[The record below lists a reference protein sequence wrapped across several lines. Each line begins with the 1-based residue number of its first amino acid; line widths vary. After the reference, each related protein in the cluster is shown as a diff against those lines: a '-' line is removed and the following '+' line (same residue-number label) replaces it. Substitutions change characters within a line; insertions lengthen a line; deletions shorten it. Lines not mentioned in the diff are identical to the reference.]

1 MRIDLPCD
9 TKTVPLIIGEQNL
22 EKVVISH
29 ISEASGEGT
38 QEEMVRRAL
47 ERPVGT
53 PRLRELARGK
63 KRVVLVTSDHTRAVP
78 SKITLPIL
86 LAEIRAGN
94 PDAEITILIAT
105 GLHRETTRE
114 EQIRMF
120 GSEIVERERILVN
133 RAFEKDEFV
142 SMGGAALGGRV
153 LCEPAGRGL
162 RPAGDRGIYRA
173 PFFCRFLRRE
183 KEYSSGNLL
192 RGDGE

>member
-1 MRIDLPCD
+1 MRIDLPYD
-9 TKTVPLIIGEQNL
+9 TKTVPLTIGEQNL
-22 EKVVISH
+22 EKIVISH

-47 ERPVGT
+47 EQPVGT

-86 LAEIRAGN
+86 LGEIRAGN
-94 PDAEITILIAT
+94 PGAEITILIAT

-120 GSEIVERERILVN
+120 GAEIVERERIVVN

-142 SMGGAALGGRV
+142 SMGELPSGAGFYVNRLAAHRADAGEGPGG
-153 LCEPAGRGL
+153 P
-162 RPAGDRGIYRA
+162 
-173 PFFCRFLRRE
+173 E
-183 KEYSSGNLL
+183 KKE
-192 RGDGE
+192 D

>member
-1 MRIDLPCD
+1 MRIDLPYD

-114 EQIRMF
+114 SR
-120 GSEIVERERILVN
+120 S
-133 RAFEKDEFV
+133 AC
-142 SMGGAALGGRV
+142 S
-153 LCEPAGRGL
+153 GL
-162 RPAGDRGIYRA
+162 RLWSA
-173 PFFCRFLRRE
+173 
-183 KEYSSGNLL
+183 SGSW
-192 RGDGE
+192 